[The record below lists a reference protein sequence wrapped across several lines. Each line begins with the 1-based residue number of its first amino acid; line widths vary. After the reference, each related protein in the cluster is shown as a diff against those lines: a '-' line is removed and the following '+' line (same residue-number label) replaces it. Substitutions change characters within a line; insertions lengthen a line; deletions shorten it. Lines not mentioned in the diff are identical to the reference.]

1 MLVHSYKH
9 LGWVIL
15 RAREQ
20 LRGGGRRKLVRGSLY
35 DQEVMRRLK
44 IRRRHDDDLLR
55 RLYNEIMKARS
66 DEW

>member
-20 LRGGGRRKLVRGSLY
+20 LRGGRRKLVRGSFY

-55 RLYNEIMKARS
+55 IMYDEIMKARS

>member
-9 LGWVIL
+9 LGGVTL

-20 LRGGGRRKLVRGSLY
+20 LRGGRRKLVRGSLY

-55 RLYNEIMKARS
+55 IMYDEIMKARS